1 MTATSGRWVGAGAV
15 AAGLFLLAGGAGRA
29 DDEPK
34 DSPLRAELKGL
45 KLNEA
50 ATEDAQNGK
59 LRALMKDKEKA
70 KKLVAEAAKMMAE
83 AKDEKPFNYNGALIL
98 GAAARRVKAYDAAEA
113 FLKHEVDLATKLK
126 SGPKMRQAHLG
137 LIGLYFETKRYDVAA
152 EAAENAVDLRGPM
165 EYENAKPFL
174 LERLVQAK
182 AKQGKIDDALNMTKG
197 LLELTDGAWYFLQLK
212 GWVQREGGKLDDA
225 IATYTEVLDKIEA
238 DKNLK
243 GSDKDEVKDDVRYV
257 LSGLHVDNKEVD
269 KAAKQLQT
277 LIKRNPDNAGYKNDL
292 GFIWCD
298 HDMNLEES
306 EKLIREALDLDK
318 KAKEKAKEEGK
329 LDEVRESAAY
339 LDSLGWVLFKQKKYK
354 EALDP
359 LKKAAADDEQGSH
372 LEIWDHLADCHYALG
387 EKKEAVAAWQKALKM
402 EDLTKRDGERRR
414 KVSEKLRKAKDELE
428 KE

>member
-1 MTATSGRWVGAGAV
+1 MAATSGRWVGAGAV
-15 AAGLFLLAGGAGRA
+15 AAGLFLLAVGAAAGRA
-29 DDEPK
+29 PVPK
-34 DSPLRAELKGL
+34 DELRAEIARL

-59 LRALMKDKEKA
+59 LRALLKDKDKA
-70 KKLVAEAAKMMAE
+70 KQLVAEAAKMLAE

-137 LIGLYFETKRYDVAA
+137 LIGLYFEAKRYNEAA
-152 EAAENAVDLRGPM
+152 EAAESAVDLRGPK
-165 EYENAKPFL
+165 EFEDFKPFL

-182 AKQGKIDDALNMTKG
+182 AKQGKVDEALTMTKG

-212 GWVQREGGKLDDA
+212 GWVQREAGKLDDA
-225 IATYTEVLDKIEA
+225 IATYNEVLDKVEA
-238 DKNLK
+238 DKNLMGK
-243 GSDKDEVKDDVRYV
+243 DKDEVKDDVRYL

-277 LIKRNPDNAGYKNDL
+277 LIKRNPDNPGYKNDL

-298 HDMNLEES
+298 HDMNFEES
-306 EKLIREALDLDK
+306 EKLIREALELDK
-318 KAKEKAKEEGK
+318 KAKEKLKEEGK
-329 LDEVRESAAY
+329 VDEVRESAAY

-359 LKKAAADDEQGSH
+359 LKKAAADEEQGNH

-402 EDLTKRDGERRR
+402 DDLSKRDGERRR